1 MQWGHYTIKSASQY
15 LCTNPQNT
23 FHLHEYVW
31 DGREGNN
38 MYIIYVPYT
47 SIYYYYYFLI
57 PRVLKDPRIGI
68 S

>member
-15 LCTNPQNT
+15 LCTNPRKT

-31 DGREGNN
+31 DGEKATYLY
-38 MYIIYVPYT
+38 MYSHTIAMDIIYIFPQ
-47 SIYYYYYFLI
+47 
-57 PRVLKDPRIGI
+57 VLKDPRIGI